1 MKKSAQN
8 NRIKQIQFSKPFANK
23 IYIFYTNA
31 KVLKKIKGFRNIS
44 TLFIFFLVSFQFYFC
59 ISHIYT

>member
-23 IYIFYTNA
+23 NYIFYTYILHILLNVSGIL
-31 KVLKKIKGFRNIS
+31 VLYFY
-44 TLFIFFLVSFQFYFC
+44 LF
-59 ISHIYT
+59 